1 MFTQILNFWMTN
13 MGELAEIHRYYNA
26 VVKKR
31 REKRSAY
38 YEPLLEQLGA
48 EYKAQGI
55 YEYKGW
61 FCYPSKGYAMLRKN
75 NRIRKP
81 LRLLLQGVKKCQ

>member
-1 MFTQILNFWMTN
+1 
-13 MGELAEIHRYYNA
+13 MGELSEFYRDCNA

-61 FCYPSKGYAMLRKN
+61 FCYTSKGYAMLRKN

-81 LRLLLQGVKKCQ
+81 LRLLLQGVRSDK

>member
-1 MFTQILNFWMTN
+1 
-13 MGELAEIHRYYNA
+13 MGELAEFYRDCNA
-26 VVKKR
+26 AVKER
-31 REKRSAY
+31 REKRNAY

-48 EYKAQGI
+48 EYKAPGI
-55 YEYKGW
+55 WEYNGW

-81 LRLLLQGVKKCQ
+81 LRLLIQGAKHAERKGI